1 MWISRAVHMAALRNV
16 NNQGVVNP
24 GSSLPFMVI
33 GLSFMMCVCLSVCT
47 LSMQCVLLG
56 IFLVP
61 IRAILLT
68 LVLMVTWPV
77 SLIITINHPLKGA
90 VEPMTGWRR

>member
-1 MWISRAVHMAALRNV
+1 MQISILVHISVEINR
-16 NNQGVVNP
+16 
-24 GSSLPFMVI
+24 VI
-33 GLSFMMCVCLSVCT
+33 LHTRPTDNLYVYVCVCVYVRLCLCLS
-47 LSMQCVLLG
+47 LQCVLLG

-61 IRAILLT
+61 IRAILLS

-77 SLIITINHPLKGA
+77 AVIITFKHPLKGT